1 MKTFLCELFFSC
13 LLAAPAAKPVDELT
27 YRAALFSYYQED
39 YQQALVDVLV
49 AQRQQ
54 RLGEDPV
61 RFELA
66 EGSFAFREGLY
77 RYAGETFD
85 AVAAEELDQLDR
97 MRLAFHMARQHYR
110 QGDFSA
116 METELAEVDLG
127 ANWLGRERR
136 HPEVT
141 FMRTEA
147 ALARGAFAAAGSLV
161 EALPERDRYRAYALF
176 NLGVTQRAA
185 GNAEASHQAFSE
197 LAKLRPVDSET
208 WDLVQR
214 GRLALAVLARHR
226 GDTVNAESLL
236 GTLPGEGRYR
246 DLALASYGKLAMAR
260 EDHALAA
267 RIWLTLLER
276 GEWSR
281 SQAMARIGLP
291 MSLET
296 LATPAHALG
305 RYRSAERA
313 FERRLVALRDVSANA
328 RDPGWVDGLL
338 DVFAIADEAERTRE
352 LGRLDPSLGAQNWIE
367 WLSGEDVHRVMM
379 EWRELNAM
387 TAWLDSL
394 PATIEAYQEI
404 AAERRRRAGVAREM
418 LEDEALL
425 GRRDALA
432 ESVASLE
439 QDLEALQREPARR
452 EADWMLRLASD
463 EERELVGELGAM
475 AELLAIHMPE
485 RDRPRF
491 QARIDRLFGA
501 VYWQIADSRAAR
513 IQELTKALD
522 ENRML
527 LAAADARIER
537 LAEAESRFA
546 AGVETDFLVLTD
558 RAGDM
563 SERVAAAL
571 SSRREMIAAALERG
585 LRQEMA
591 QTRQYLLTARIAI
604 ARATDRLAANSD
616 GAGPPA
622 GAAAVAGG
630 DS

>member
-49 AQRQQ
+49 AERQQ
-54 RLGEDPV
+54 RLGDDPI

-66 EGSFAFREGLY
+66 KGSFAFQEGLY
-77 RYAGETFD
+77 RYADETFD
-85 AVAAEELDQLDR
+85 AVAAAELDELDR

-110 QGDFSA
+110 QGDFVA
-116 METELAEVDLG
+116 MDAELAEVDLG
-127 ANWLGRERR
+127 SNWLGRERR

-147 ALARGAFAAAGSLV
+147 ALARGDFSAAGTYLD
-161 EALPERDRYRAYALF
+161 ALPERDRFRAYALF
-176 NLGVTQRAA
+176 NLGVAQRAA
-185 GNAEASHQAFSE
+185 GNPEASHQAFTE
-197 LAKLRPVDSET
+197 LGRLQAEDTET

-214 GRLALAVLARHR
+214 GRLALAVMARHT
-226 GDTVNAESLL
+226 GEVVDAEAML
-236 GTLPGEGRYR
+236 GSLPGEGRYR

-260 EDHALAA
+260 EDHELAA
-267 RIWLTLLER
+267 RIWLTLLKPDD
-276 GEWSR
+276 WSR

-291 MSLET
+291 MSLEA
-296 LATPAHALG
+296 LATPGHALD
-305 RYRSAERA
+305 RYRSAEQA
-313 FERRLVALRDVSANA
+313 FERRLVALQDASANA

-338 DVFAIADEAERTRE
+338 DVFAIEDEAERTHE
-352 LGRLDPSLGAQNWIE
+352 LGRLDSTLGAQSWIE
-367 WLSGEDVHRVMM
+367 WLSGEDVHRVMV

-387 TAWLDSL
+387 AEWLAGL
-394 PATIEAYQEI
+394 PATIDAYQEI
-404 AAERRRRAGVAREM
+404 TAERRRRAAVAREM

-432 ESVASLE
+432 ESVAALE
-439 QDLEALQREPARR
+439 QDLATLDREPARR

-463 EERELVGELGAM
+463 EERELIGELGAM
-475 AELLAIHMPE
+475 AELVGTHMPE

-491 QARIDRLFGA
+491 QARIDRLLGTVF
-501 VYWQIADSRAAR
+501 WQIADSRAAR
-513 IQELTKALD
+513 IRELEKALD
-522 ENRML
+522 GNRVL
-527 LAAADARIER
+527 LAEADARIER
-537 LAEAESRFA
+537 LAEAENRFA
-546 AGVETDFLVLTD
+546 AGVETDFLALTD

-563 SERVAAAL
+563 SARVASAL
-571 SSRREMIAAALERG
+571 STRREVIARALERG

-591 QTRQYLLTARIAI
+591 QTQQYLLTARIAI
-604 ARATDRLAANSD
+604 ARATDRLAANTD
-616 GAGPPA
+616 DATA
-622 GAAAVAGG
+622 DAVVAGG